1 MTYEQKFSGLIA
13 AIASAKAE
21 GADVLTVTSPETL
34 GDDYEELI
42 ESLRRIAKAGVAL
55 GFIPPNQAGRV
66 DYERN

>member
-1 MTYEQKFSGLIA
+1 MTHKQKFSGLIA

-21 GADVLTVTSPETL
+21 EADVLTVRSPEEL
-34 GDDYEELI
+34 GDNCEELI
-42 ESLRRIAKAGVAL
+42 ESLRRIAEAGVAL